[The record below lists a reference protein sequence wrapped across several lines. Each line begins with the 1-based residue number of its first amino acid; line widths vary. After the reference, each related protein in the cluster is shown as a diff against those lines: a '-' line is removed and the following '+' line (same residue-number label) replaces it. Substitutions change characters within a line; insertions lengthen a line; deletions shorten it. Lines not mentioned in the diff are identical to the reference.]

1 MDRRGILK
9 SIFTSFT
16 PNVSLTPQI
25 KTAPPMATIPVAIA
39 KAFAA
44 NIAEEE
50 LTWDNADIMFKDA
63 WSGSAERLFSTERE
77 VLGEVGREA
86 GRRREDEDEDAV
98 RLGGGF
104 LSLRAICST
113 ACCLRSITSGMA
125 RARLVPINCVAYG
138 VKSSS

>member
-9 SIFTSFT
+9 SVFTSFT
-16 PNVSLTPQI
+16 PSVSLTPQI
-25 KTAPPMATIPVAIA
+25 KAAPPMATIPVAIA

-63 WSGSAERLFSTERE
+63 WSGSAERLFSTER

-113 ACCLRSITSGMA
+113 TCCLRSITSGMA
-125 RARLVPINCVAYG
+125 RARLVPINCVLME
-138 VKSSS
+138 